1 MRISDWSS
9 DVCSSDLAAIEL
21 VIADHGRVD
30 MVYQTMSEANLRQVL
45 ALPFTSVGS
54 DAEAMAPEGA
64 FLRDRPHPR
73 AYGAFARV
81 LGHYVREAKLLTLPE
96 AGRRKIGR
104 ASCRE
109 RVCRYVS
116 ISVGAVYVK
125 KKH

>member
-9 DVCSSDLAAIEL
+9 DCALPI
-21 VIADHGRVD
+21 
-30 MVYQTMSEANLRQVL
+30 L

-96 AGRRKIGR
+96 AVRRMSGLPASVLGLADRGLLR
-104 ASCRE
+104 AGYHADVVVFDPKAIADHATRSEEHQSELQSRM
-109 RVCRYVS
+109 R
-116 ISVGAVYVK
+116 IS
-125 KKH
+125 

>member
-54 DAEAMAPEGA
+54 DAEAMAPAGA

-81 LGHYVREAKLLTLPE
+81 LGHYVREAKLLPLPE
-96 AGRRKIGR
+96 AGGRVRLEGRRVGKEGGGTGR
-104 ASCRE
+104 
-109 RVCRYVS
+109 
-116 ISVGAVYVK
+116 SV
-125 KKH
+125 